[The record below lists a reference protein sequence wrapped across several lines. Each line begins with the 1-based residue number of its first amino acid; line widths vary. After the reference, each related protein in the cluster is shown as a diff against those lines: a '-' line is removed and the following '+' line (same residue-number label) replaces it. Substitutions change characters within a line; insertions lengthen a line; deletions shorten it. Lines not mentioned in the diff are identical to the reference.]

1 MMRRRRKATRP
12 FILRHKLWVVA
23 KSRKNRST
31 EVRSHGCNESVCSGI
46 HGKGASKTM
55 SNFGTARGEVL
66 ACGGKGSGG
75 FWLVAVPQL
84 LEDSENG
91 CCLTFAARRLFPWTV
106 SLLSFPFCFMV
117 CYVLPCSKGC

>member
-1 MMRRRRKATRP
+1 MGVKTPRRIEQTENSGP
-12 FILRHKLWVVA
+12 
-23 KSRKNRST
+23 KNRA
-31 EVRSHGCNESVCSGI
+31 VSVCSGI
-46 HGKGASKTM
+46 HRKGASKTM

-66 ACGGKGSGG
+66 ACGGKGPGG